1 MPIIKEEP
9 HLGFSCK
16 FYDNGVAKVGTTAA
30 ARFSMKVKPDVDFD
44 VQLYIELVKQKAKG
58 RAIEVPEVPP
68 ELVAAAA
75 AAADKAASEKAAEAA
90 AREAATRER
99 AAAAAAAKAA
109 EPTLQ
114 ETVLK
119 AVRAKMQ
126 EVQEETKE
134 QLKREIGPL
143 REWLEQQGKR
153 RHDEVPLRCAALR
166 RAAPCGS
173 PRCCCHVLWLAFALW
188 QGGSGDTARPQ
199 QPYLVGVAAAA

>member
-143 REWLEQQGKR
+143 REWLEQQGSSISIFTSYPVTGPLQCDWGISAWYGGSR
-153 RHDEVPLRCAALR
+153 RSRSWRDAVEDVVSLTSALR
-166 RAAPCGS
+166 AS
-173 PRCCCHVLWLAFALW
+173 CH
-188 QGGSGDTARPQ
+188 
-199 QPYLVGVAAAA
+199 